1 MFQKWSGRPFS
12 VNQFSRKWSGW
23 PFSEHEAFAKWSGG
37 PLCEKAVFAKW
48 LVAAVALTFSLFLT
62 KLQQR
67 KQAVAAATS
76 RFFRNGWAPRV
87 LKKHVT
93 KIVKSKDK
101 ENHLISEKGLPGTPP
116 KIIKNTFL
124 GGPNMHTY
132 NEILI
137 FSAWGGSWEAKER
150 FQKKH
155 VFYDDKLRI
164 AYVKIV

>member
-1 MFQKWSGRPFS
+1 MACGSCGVNIFIVFDKAATTKTSCGCSGKQIFQKRVS
-12 VNQFSRKWSGW
+12 
-23 PFSEHEAFAKWSGG
+23 SEGS
-37 PLCEKAVFAKW
+37 
-48 LVAAVALTFSLFLT
+48 
-62 KLQQR
+62 
-67 KQAVAAATS
+67 
-76 RFFRNGWAPRV
+76 
-87 LKKHVT
+87 KKHVT
-93 KIVKSKDK
+93 EIVKSKIK

-124 GGPNMHTY
+124 GGPNVHTY

-164 AYVKIV
+164 AYVKIL